1 MKRKGNV
8 PKLSFLRSSRAYW
21 LKRYRVREKKLA
33 RARAQSDA
41 AGVALW
47 TKRAHYAH
55 RVVAKRDA
63 QIRDA
68 ETPLR
73 IKAYRVARTLVG
85 VMEQGGNNS
94 GPMVS
99 TIIREDGGTGP
110 EPWCGDTMAYCYRHA
125 GSKVV
130 TRAWASVA
138 AIFGLLTGMV
148 RTSSPE
154 TGMLVVYTFDH
165 VGMFVKDNGNGTIT
179 TIEGNTGAVGAV
191 SDSATGG
198 DGVYVKVRSKSL
210 VRGYVNVT
218 R

>member
-1 MKRKGNV
+1 MPTV
-8 PKLSFLRSSRAYW
+8 AFLKSSHAYW
-21 LKRYRVREKKLA
+21 ARRYRIREKKLA
-33 RARAQSDA
+33 RAKAKGDAQ
-41 AGVALW
+41 GIELW

-55 RVVAKRDA
+55 RMATKRAAQLADA
-63 QIRDA
+63 Q
-68 ETPLR
+68 TPLR
-73 IKAYRVARTLVG
+73 IKAYRVAKTLVG

-99 TIIREDGGTGP
+99 RIIRENGGTGP

-125 GSKVV
+125 GSKIVQ
-130 TRAWASVA
+130 RAWASVA
-138 AIFGLLTGMV
+138 AIFSVLTGMA
-148 RTSSPE
+148 RTSAPK

-179 TIEGNTGAVGAV
+179 TIEGNTGSSGAV

-198 DGVYVKVRSKSL
+198 DGVYVKIRSKTL
-210 VRGYVNVT
+210 VRGYVDVK